1 MNQNAQ
7 LEKIEAELAR
17 IIHMV
22 DELKKEESL
31 GNDIDL
37 EEIYRQA
44 GAKAWTEH
52 VITSGNEMTKRSYL
66 SVLMGCAGLAEQMDR
81 KIGQYYFVARILR
94 GVSDKLTMEELLQES
109 RLLNG
114 KVYEHLRE
122 ALSEEQVQALLL
134 DLCVMV
140 SMTGEIEERQQ
151 IFLGECFAMFGVS
164 KEQIRN
170 LLVVAKGVLRQEYRV
185 ILQPDVNF
193 PVISCVHYFRD
204 VFSGTVITSKE
215 NIPKKHTEKLLVF
228 NVKYEK
234 DTLDID
240 QMNSTQVDFVNCEFE
255 KMTGI
260 TAFITNCGFYGC
272 KFTDCG
278 RRKPLGPPRKLK
290 KIKDEYGAI
299 IQMKKAVFD
308 MCIFLDCYNENDAVA
323 SILVK
328 MRQGLFKECHFGR
341 CYVNANSVNIEQK
354 AYDYASIICAD
365 EVEIQNCVFQE
376 CKALGNGWKEQEEF
390 SYLYLADE
398 LSLHIIYGFNCD
410 IKQCRFQECI
420 CDGKVEKETEGLLG
434 FNSMMRQIAVN
445 NARERNNLQR
455 LTNGKD
461 QSSII
466 SVEKGK
472 ISENEFSDCKAAE
485 EIGQNR
491 WKIQQ
496 SNT

>member
-7 LEKIEAELAR
+7 LEKIQAELAR

-22 DELKKEESL
+22 DELKTEENL

-44 GAKAWTEH
+44 GAKAWTGH
-52 VITSGNEMTKRSYL
+52 VITSGDEMTKRSYL
-66 SVLMGCAGLAEQMDR
+66 SVLMGCAGLAGQMER

-122 ALSEEQVQALLL
+122 VLSEEQIQALLL

-164 KEQIRN
+164 KEQIRD
-170 LLVVAKGVLRQEYRV
+170 LLVVAKGVLRQELGV
-185 ILQPDVNF
+185 ILQLQRDVDF
-193 PVISCVHYFRD
+193 PLRSCGHYFREI
-204 VFSGTVITSKE
+204 FSGILITSKE
-215 NIPKKHTEKLLVF
+215 DIPEGHTHKLLVV

-234 DTLDID
+234 DVLDID
-240 QMNSTQVDFVNCEFE
+240 QMNSMQVNFVNCEFE

-260 TAFITNCGFYGC
+260 TAFTTKCEFYGC

-278 RRKPLGPPRKLK
+278 RRKPLGSAGTLK
-290 KIKDEYGAI
+290 KAKGEKSAI
-299 IQMKKAVFD
+299 IQTERAVFD
-308 MCIFLDCYNENDAVA
+308 MCTFQGCYNTNNIVA
-323 SILVK
+323 SIFVK
-328 MRQGLFKECHFGR
+328 IRQGILRDCNFEK
-341 CYVNANSVNIEQK
+341 CYVKANSVRIGR
-354 AYDYASIICAD
+354 AAHDYASIIYAD
-365 EVEIQNCVFQE
+365 EAEIQNCIFRE
-376 CKALGNGWKEQEEF
+376 CKALGNGWLDQS
-390 SYLYLADE
+390 SYNNKSHFANR
-398 LSLHIIYGFNCD
+398 LSLHMIYGSVCD
-410 IKQCRFQECI
+410 TEHCGFIGCI
-420 CDGKVEKETEGLLG
+420 CCGKMEQ
-434 FNSMMRQIAVN
+434 S
-445 NARERNNLQR
+445 
-455 LTNGKD
+455 GKD

-496 SNT
+496 LNT